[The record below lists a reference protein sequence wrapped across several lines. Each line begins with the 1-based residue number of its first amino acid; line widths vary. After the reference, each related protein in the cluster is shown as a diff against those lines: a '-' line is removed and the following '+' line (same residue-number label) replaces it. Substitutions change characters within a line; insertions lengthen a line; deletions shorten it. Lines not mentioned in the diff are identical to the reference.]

1 MTYAGIS
8 LPQEYADLERAIVD
22 QRCLTPFQRKIYQC
36 LCRVPHGQVTT
47 YRDLANA
54 AECAG
59 SRAVGQALRS
69 NPLAPLVPCHR
80 VIRSDLSPGGY
91 AGETSGSALERKIS
105 LLQKEGVRFVRGRL
119 ADHDRLFKWQ

>member
-1 MTYAGIS
+1 MNYAGQS
-8 LPQEYADLERAIVD
+8 LPQEYSGLERAIAD
-22 QRCLTPFQRKIYQC
+22 QQGLTPFQRKIYLC

-54 AECAG
+54 AGCAG

-91 AGETSGSALERKIS
+91 AGDVSGSALQRKIS
-105 LLQKEGVRFVRGRL
+105 LLQKEGVSFVRGRL